1 MALGLSMFLFYPAP
15 LLPLYM
21 MPLRYQAL
29 AQSLS
34 LHLTMSLSLL
44 PTWTL
49 P

>member
-1 MALGLSMFLFYPAP
+1 MFPFYPALFL
-15 LLPLYM
+15 LLPML
-21 MPLRYQAL
+21 PLRYQAL

-34 LHLTMSLSLL
+34 LSLTMSLSFP